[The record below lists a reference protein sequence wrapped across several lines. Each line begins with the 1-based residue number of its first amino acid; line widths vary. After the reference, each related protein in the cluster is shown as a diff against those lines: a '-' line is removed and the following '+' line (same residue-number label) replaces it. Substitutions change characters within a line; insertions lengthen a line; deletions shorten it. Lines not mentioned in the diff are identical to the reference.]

1 MLATMRCLLATN
13 DTVVIVIG
21 KKEKMLA
28 PLRERGGEGKRE
40 EVDYRSS
47 ETDQIC

>member
-1 MLATMRCLLATN
+1 MRCLLAAN

-28 PLRERGGEGKRE
+28 PLRERGFFIFQQPMRK
-40 EVDYRSS
+40 VDMF
-47 ETDQIC
+47 